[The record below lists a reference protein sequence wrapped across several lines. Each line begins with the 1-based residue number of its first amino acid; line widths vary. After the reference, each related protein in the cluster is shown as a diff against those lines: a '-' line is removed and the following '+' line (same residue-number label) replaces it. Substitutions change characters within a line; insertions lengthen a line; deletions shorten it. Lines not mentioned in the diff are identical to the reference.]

1 MWWATYM
8 YCYYYVSVTSS
19 ECLCDYSA
27 RSLYFDHSLILINK
41 WNCELHHKHFR
52 NYFGS
57 EANQLRHHETKWTVI
72 QKNDKVKKKI
82 FPRGKKWIN
91 KQSLIEPQPQLSW
104 GNVSCQSTTAATTT
118 TTTAATT
125 TTTATATTAGL
136 SPSSTCRRR
145 RILAAPLLSRSISLL
160 QSSWKT
166 SLNDSL

>member
-1 MWWATYM
+1 MW
-8 YCYYYVSVTSS
+8 VLPVISISS

-27 RSLYFDHSLILINK
+27 RSLYSNHSLILINK
-41 WNCELHHKHFR
+41 WNCELNHKHFR

-57 EANQLRHHETKWTVI
+57 EANQLRHHETKRTVI

-104 GNVSCQSTTAATTT
+104 GNVSCQSTTA
-118 TTTAATT
+118 TT
-125 TTTATATTAGL
+125 TTTATATTAATTAGL
-136 SPSSTCRRR
+136 SPSSNCRRR